1 MYIWKENV
9 KRAEQFYNSDYY
21 QTLRAE
27 NPSLIRK
34 ALNGILLDPD
44 ADDEELYQE
53 KAADLGMVASGF
65 EVYDGEFKLG
75 MDCVHGWK
83 ALYDACNGGR
93 DSLIFYAK
101 IRSSLNGHML
111 WPRYTMN
118 TINILRYRMFR
129 DRVDYSLYD
138 IKLFYEFLR
147 NHSIS
152 DHEMF
157 VDACEKEVPFRMTAA
172 YKNEMTFKWLY
183 KFGTFENLV
192 KRMKLDC
199 FCDANGDIIDMD
211 TMGVLKG
218 FGENIVDRRYLEN
231 LVSLL
236 DSRNIST

>member
-9 KRAEQFYNSDYY
+9 RRAEQFYNSDYY

-34 ALNGILLDPD
+34 ALNSILLDPD

-53 KAADLGMVASGF
+53 KAADLGLVASGF

-83 ALYDACNGGR
+83 ALYDACGGSR
-93 DSLIFYAK
+93 DSLDLYAK

-118 TINILRYRMFR
+118 SINILRYRMFR
-129 DRVDYSLYD
+129 DRVDHSLYD
-138 IKLFYEFLR
+138 IKLFYAFLQDHGIASHDEF
-147 NHSIS
+147 
-152 DHEMF
+152 
-157 VDACEKEVPFRMTAA
+157 VACCENNVPFRMTPA

-183 KFGTFENLV
+183 KFGSFEHLIR
-192 KRMKLDC
+192 RMKLDC
-199 FCDANGDIIDMD
+199 FCHDNGDVIDMD

-218 FGENIVDRRYLEN
+218 FGENTVDRSYLEN
-231 LVSLL
+231 LISLL
-236 DSRNIST
+236 

>member
-9 KRAEQFYNSDYY
+9 RRAEQFYNSDYY

-34 ALNGILLDPD
+34 ALNSILLDPD

-53 KAADLGMVASGF
+53 KAADLGLVASGF

-83 ALYDACNGGR
+83 ALYDACGGGR
-93 DSLIFYAK
+93 DSLDLYAK

-118 TINILRYRMFR
+118 SINILRYRMFR

-138 IKLFYEFLR
+138 IKLFYAFLQDHGITSHDEF
-147 NHSIS
+147 
-152 DHEMF
+152 
-157 VDACEKEVPFRMTAA
+157 VACSENNVPFRMTPA

-183 KFGTFENLV
+183 KFGTFEHLIR
-192 KRMKLDC
+192 RMKLDC
-199 FCDANGDIIDMD
+199 FCHDNGAVIDMD
-211 TMGVLKG
+211 TMGVLQG

-231 LVSLL
+231 LTSLL
-236 DSRNIST
+236 

>member
-1 MYIWKENV
+1 MYIWKENI

-34 ALNGILLDPD
+34 ALNSILLDPD

-53 KAADLGMVASGF
+53 KAADLGLVASGF

-75 MDCVHGWK
+75 MDCAHGWK
-83 ALYDACNGGR
+83 ALYDACGGGR
-93 DSLIFYAK
+93 DSLDLYAK

-138 IKLFYEFLR
+138 IKLFYAFLKEYGITSHEEF
-147 NHSIS
+147 
-152 DHEMF
+152 
-157 VDACEKEVPFRMTAA
+157 VAYCEYEVPFRMTPA
-172 YKNEMTFKWLY
+172 YKNEMTFKWLN
-183 KFGTFENLV
+183 KFGTFEHLIR
-192 KRMKLDC
+192 RMKLDC
-199 FCDANGDIIDMD
+199 FCHDNGEVIDMD
-211 TMGVLKG
+211 TMGELKG
-218 FGENIVDRRYLEN
+218 FGENIVDKNYLEN
-231 LVSLL
+231 LTTLL
-236 DSRNIST
+236 